1 MDTGAE
7 LFSRLNT
14 WCKDHR
20 HGVRNRKQWKQMAYG
35 AAEDIHRDLV
45 ASGFPPLSNGLLR
58 RAASHADWWWWKQNS
73 RSAYGRARSHH
84 DKGNPVKPTVLDE
97 GIK

>member
-7 LFSRLNT
+7 LFGRLNT

-20 HGVRNRKQWKQMAYG
+20 HGVRSRKQWKYMTYG
-35 AAEDIHRDLV
+35 AAEDIHQELV
-45 ASGFPPLSNGLLR
+45 ASGFAPLSADLLR

-73 RSAYGRARSHH
+73 RSPYGRAHSRH
-84 DKGNPVKPTVLDE
+84 DKGNPVKPTALDD
-97 GIK
+97 GIE